1 MVASG
6 RMKSNRQ
13 VTQKPAEAKRP
24 RAPLKLTPEKLTAF
38 CAALAESC
46 NVGKAC
52 AAIDVARV
60 TAYKWR
66 AEVDG
71 FRGAWDEALEI
82 GVSALEDEAHRRAFE
97 GVDKPLMHQG
107 LVATVV
113 REYSDTLAIFLLKA
127 HAPEK
132 YRERSE
138 VQLNAT
144 LNISEKLQKARERVD
159 GKP

>member
-1 MVASG
+1 MPAI
-6 RMKSNRQ
+6 RRPA
-13 VTQKPAEAKRP
+13 TRTKPKRI
-24 RAPLKLTPEKLTAF
+24 RAPLKLTPEKLVAF

-52 AAIDVARV
+52 KAINIARI

-66 AEVDG
+66 NARPEFKAE
-71 FRGAWDEALEI
+71 WDAAVEI
-82 GVSALEDEAHRRAFE
+82 GVSALEDEAHRRAFD
-97 GVDKPLMHQG
+97 GSDKAIVHLG
-107 LVATVV
+107 AITGTVK
-113 REYSDTLAIFLLKA
+113 EYSDTLAIFLLKA

-144 LNISEKLQKARERVD
+144 LEISDKLRKARERVNA
-159 GKP
+159 GT